1 MICRF
6 CEAQIVN
13 VSGLGEYSKYENRM
27 ICRARNEEC
36 DVPHCSWLN
45 CDHFY
50 AARRVNSMF
59 YRGDDSM
66 GSFCAQKDYDAI
78 EDDDEMEHER

>member
-13 VSGLGEYSKYENRM
+13 VSGPGEYSKYENRM
-27 ICRARNEEC
+27 ICR
-36 DVPHCSWLN
+36 S
-45 CDHFY
+45 
-50 AARRVNSMF
+50 RRVNSMF

-66 GSFCAQKDYDAI
+66 DSFCAQKDYDTI
-78 EDDDEMEHER
+78 EDDDEMEYER

>member
-1 MICRF
+1 MKYYLPTFNEIDSMRK
-6 CEAQIVN
+6 
-13 VSGLGEYSKYENRM
+13 EYV
-27 ICRARNEEC
+27 EEF
-36 DVPHCSWLN
+36 L
-45 CDHFY
+45 

-78 EDDDEMEHER
+78 EDDDEMEYER